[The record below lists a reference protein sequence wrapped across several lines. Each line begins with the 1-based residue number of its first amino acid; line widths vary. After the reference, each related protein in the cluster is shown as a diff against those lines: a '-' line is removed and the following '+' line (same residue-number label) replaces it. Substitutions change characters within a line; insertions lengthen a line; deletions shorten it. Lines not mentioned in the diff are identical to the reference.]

1 MILILPLV
9 EKDGE
14 IGVDTDAE
22 FLEDDLVQQVVLI
35 YGQNSTYMVTPN
47 ETSIYQLLKLC
58 EEARQAMKEDDN
70 YHVFN

>member
-14 IGVDTDAE
+14 IGVDTDVE
-22 FLEDDLVQQVVLI
+22 FLEDDLVQQVVVI
-35 YGQNSTYMVTPN
+35 YGINSTYMVTPN
-47 ETSIYQLLKLC
+47 ETTIYQLLKLC
-58 EEARQAMKEDDN
+58 EEARQTMKEDDN

>member
-1 MILILPLV
+1 MILILSLV

-14 IGVDTDAE
+14 IGVDIDAE

-58 EEARQAMKEDDN
+58 EEARQTMKEENDYVLN
-70 YHVFN
+70 

>member
-35 YGQNSTYMVTPN
+35 YGQNSTYMATPN
-47 ETSIYQLLKLC
+47 ETAIYQLLKLC
-58 EEARQAMKEDDN
+58 EEARQTMKEENDYVLN
-70 YHVFN
+70 

>member
-1 MILILPLV
+1 MILILPIV
-9 EKDGE
+9 EKDVE
-14 IGVDTDAE
+14 IVVDIDAE

-58 EEARQAMKEDDN
+58 EEARQKMKEENDYVLN
-70 YHVFN
+70 

>member
-14 IGVDTDAE
+14 IGVDIDAE

-58 EEARQAMKEDDN
+58 EEARQTMKEENDYVLN
-70 YHVFN
+70 

>member
-14 IGVDTDAE
+14 IGVDIDAE

-47 ETSIYQLLKLC
+47 ETPLSQLLKLC
-58 EEARQAMKEDDN
+58 EEARQTMKEENDYVLN
-70 YHVFN
+70 